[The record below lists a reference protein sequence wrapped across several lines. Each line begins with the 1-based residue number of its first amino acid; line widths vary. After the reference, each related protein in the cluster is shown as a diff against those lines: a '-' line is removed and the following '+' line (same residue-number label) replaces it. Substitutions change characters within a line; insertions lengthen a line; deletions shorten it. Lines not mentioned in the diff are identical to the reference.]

1 MTPQTPAA
9 VNRYG
14 TPGQIAGSVLA
25 LAGLLLLAGVTA
37 LSAVG
42 FTLSATLCSSVDT
55 GLICTGTGQD
65 LARWIPTG
73 AALLASVLG
82 MAGTALGRPLRFP
95 LLCGGYVLTVAGFLT
110 GLAIAMTGPAS

>member
-1 MTPQTPAA
+1 MTPDSPAA
-9 VNRYG
+9 TNRYG
-14 TPGQIAGSVLA
+14 TPGQMAGAVLA

-73 AALLASVLG
+73 AAILAAVLG
-82 MAGTALGRPLRFP
+82 MTGTVLGRPLRSY
-95 LLCGGYVLTVAGFLT
+95 LLAAGYVLTIVGFLT
-110 GLAIAMTGPAS
+110 GLLIAMTGPAS